1 MKVKVIDI
9 DEISRDSTFEDTIN
23 EFIKDKKIIDIK
35 YQSNISLAANESMS
49 STEYGRSVLIMYE
62 EEKNDHIS

>member
-49 STEYGRSVLIMYE
+49 GTEYGRSALIMYE
-62 EEKNDHIS
+62 EN

>member
-9 DEISRDSTFEDTIN
+9 DELSKYSGFEERIN
-23 EFIKDKKIIDIK
+23 DFIKDKQVIDIK
-35 YQSNISLAANESMS
+35 YQSNVSLAANMS

-62 EEKNDHIS
+62 EN

>member
-35 YQSNISLAANESMS
+35 Y
-49 STEYGRSVLIMYE
+49 
-62 EEKNDHIS
+62 

>member
-49 STEYGRSVLIMYE
+49 STEYGRPVLIMYE
-62 EEKNDHIS
+62 EN

>member
-49 STEYGRSVLIMYE
+49 STEYERSVLIMYE
-62 EEKNDHIS
+62 EN

>member
-49 STEYGRSVLIMYE
+49 STEYERSVLIMYE
-62 EEKNDHIS
+62 EKTNDYFA

>member
-9 DEISRDSTFEDTIN
+9 DEISRDSTFEEAIN

-35 YQSNISLAANESMS
+35 YQSNISLAANMS
-49 STEYGRSVLIMYE
+49 GIEYGRSVLIMYE
-62 EEKNDHIS
+62 EN

>member
-9 DEISRDSTFEDTIN
+9 DELSKCSGFEERIN
-23 EFIKDKKIIDIK
+23 YFIKDKQVIDIK

-62 EEKNDHIS
+62 EN

>member
-9 DEISRDSTFEDTIN
+9 DQISRDSIFEDTIN

-35 YQSNISLAANESMS
+35 YQSNLSLAANMS
-49 STEYGRSVLIMYE
+49 GTEYGRTALIMYE
-62 EEKNDHIS
+62 EN